1 MYSFIKISLEITRY
15 CFNNTSAMYEPRVSV
30 LTPVYNTNIEHLH
43 QCIDS
48 ILNQTFTDFEF
59 IILNDSPENT
69 ELESEILSYSD
80 KRIKYYK
87 NDKNIGISESR
98 NRLLQLARGEY
109 IAIFDHDD
117 ISIPDRLACQ
127 VEFLDTHPNIG
138 VIGGWLQNFES
149 NEGTFV
155 TPENDKEIKIA
166 LTEDCFIAHTSSM
179 IRKSV
184 LTNNNIKYEPEY
196 TPCED
201 YRLWARLMDITEF
214 HNIQRVLVKY
224 RWHEN
229 NTTTNMS
236 KDMKNTHDI
245 IRNQIIKSHPELRRI
260 YNRWHVMKIV
270 VNIICIFI
278 PVASVRRKL
287 RKKLKRNLVKFDQ
300 R

>member
-1 MYSFIKISLEITRY
+1 
-15 CFNNTSAMYEPRVSV
+15 MYEPRVSI

-117 ISIPDRLACQ
+117 ISMPDRLACQ

-155 TPENDKEIKIA
+155 TPENDREIKIA

-214 HNIQRVLVKY
+214 HNIQAVLVKY

-236 KDMKNTHDI
+236 TDMKNIHDLI
-245 IRNQIIKSHPELRRI
+245 QSQIIKKHPELRRI

-270 VNIICIFI
+270 VNIICIFVPI
-278 PVASVRRKL
+278 ASVRRKL

>member
-1 MYSFIKISLEITRY
+1 
-15 CFNNTSAMYEPRVSV
+15 MYEPRVSI
-30 LTPVYNTNIEHLH
+30 LTPVYNTNIEHLR

-117 ISIPDRLACQ
+117 ISMPDRLACQ
-127 VEFLDTHPNIG
+127 VEFLDKHPKVG
-138 VIGGWLQNFES
+138 VVGGWLQNCES

-155 TPENDKEIKIA
+155 TPENDREIKIA

-184 LTNNNIKYEPEY
+184 LTNNNIKYESEY

-236 KDMKNTHDI
+236 DDMKNCHDI